1 MSCDCVARVKN
12 SSKYDYWYHTLL
24 QFGLHADLG
33 RFRGVARFFTRNEFS
48 LRSHLK
54 HAPHPSKWPGARQL
68 TDIELEVVCRVWRSP
83 WQCQG
88 ECSMTA
94 SKRKRFALCA
104 CSLRHVCFLLEHLGG
119 RPPVEDVVEVFKR
132 PLREQHPPVA
142 GPRAALL
149 DLRAIN
155 QDPESWA
162 RWAEEARLRAI
173 LGTCQRS
180 LPSVLSGVRCYI
192 AFKGV
197 SQLVL
202 FSRFCSHGGPGRVLQ
217 MPCAAAKR
225 SISPRKLTRSSC
237 GLRRFGAVVHFRITA
252 AACGQL
258 VW

>member
-24 QFGLHADLG
+24 QFDLSADLD
-33 RFRGVARFFTRNEFS
+33 RFRGVARFFTRNDFS
-48 LRSHLK
+48 LRCHLA
-54 HAPHPSKWPGARQL
+54 HAPHPSKWPGASQL
-68 TDIELEVVCRVWRSP
+68 TDIELEAVCRVWRSP

-88 ECSMTA
+88 KCSMA
-94 SKRKRFALCA
+94 ALKRKRFALCA
-104 CSLRHVCFLLEHLGG
+104 RSLRHVFGHLGG
-119 RPPVEDVVEVFKR
+119 RLPVEDVVEVFKR

-162 RWAEEARLRAI
+162 LWAEEARLRAI

-197 SQLVL
+197 RLLVL
-202 FSRFCSHGGPGRVLQ
+202 LFWL
-217 MPCAAAKR
+217 
-225 SISPRKLTRSSC
+225 
-237 GLRRFGAVVHFRITA
+237 LRRAR
-252 AACGQL
+252 ACFCRCH
-258 VW
+258 V